1 MWLSVTRQI
10 YVVIS
15 NQANS
20 GLIFNQLKTQWLLHE
35 LPFENEQNKTAY
47 GEVRYSSTNS

>member
-1 MWLSVTRQI
+1 VI
-10 YVVIS
+10 IS

-20 GLIFNQLKTQWLLHE
+20 GAIYNQLKAQWLLHE
-35 LPFENEQNKTAY
+35 LPFEHEQNAKAY